1 MKKRYKRKN
10 RIKRYLNSLISIE
23 KYKPTRLKNNIS
35 YIIKRRIKNIQT
47 NITKIK
53 DNNEIIPKITTIK
66 DNEITLHKITTI
78 KDNVNNI
85 KNYTD
90 TRYDISLWLESK
102 LLKLTHNVAEYD
114 YNIKELSRIIVD
126 VNPEFKNKVN
136 NSYGKLYMDVV
147 IDLSLLSSKYKNNI
161 ISKEEFIK
169 QLNVKRMLIDSY
181 EREYDNLQGKDNFRT
196 SYVKFLINNI
206 NEAVWYKYFNA
217 TTGEYVGDHK
227 TSEEDVQYRYGD
239 KDTRKIINKWLW
251 NNYERISTLFS
262 EDEFVSKMDE
272 VFEDYNKE

>member
-23 KYKPTRLKNNIS
+23 QYKPTKLKNNIS
-35 YIIKRRIKNIQT
+35 YIIKKNVKNIKT
-47 NITKIK
+47 KITTIK
-53 DNNEIIPKITTIK
+53 DNKIITPKITTIK
-66 DNEITLHKITTI
+66 DNKIITPKITTI
-78 KDNVNNI
+78 KDNINNI
-85 KNYTD
+85 KSYSYN
-90 TRYDISLWLESK
+90 RYDILFELESR
-102 LLKLTHNVAEYD
+102 LLKLTHSVAEYD

-161 ISKEEFIK
+161 ISREEFIK

-227 TSEEDVQYRYGD
+227 TSEEDVQYRYAD
-239 KDTRKIINKWLW
+239 KDTRKIINK
-251 NNYERISTLFS
+251 
-262 EDEFVSKMDE
+262 
-272 VFEDYNKE
+272 

>member
-10 RIKRYLNSLISIE
+10 RIKRYLNSLINIE
-23 KYKPTRLKNNIS
+23 KNKPNKLKNNSS
-35 YIIKRRIKNIQT
+35 YIIKRHIKNIQT
-47 NITKIK
+47 
-53 DNNEIIPKITTIK
+53 KITTIK
-66 DNEITLHKITTI
+66 DNEITSPKITII
-78 KDNVNNI
+78 KDNVVNTVE
-85 KNYTD
+85 KNENKYID
-90 TRYDISLWLESK
+90 NRYDISLWLEGR
-102 LLKLTHNVAEYD
+102 LLKLTHNIAEYD

-126 VNPEFKNKVN
+126 VNPEFKNKIN

-161 ISKEEFIK
+161 ISREEFIK
-169 QLNVKRMLIDSY
+169 QLDVKRMLIDSY
-181 EREYDNLQGKDNFRT
+181 EREYDSLKGKDKFRT

-227 TSEEDVQYRYGD
+227 TSEEDIQYRYAD

-262 EDEFVSKMDE
+262 EDELISKMDE
-272 VFEDYNKE
+272 IFEEYNKE

>member
-10 RIKRYLNSLISIE
+10 SIKRYLNSLISIE
-23 KYKPTRLKNNIS
+23 KYKPTKLKNNIS
-35 YIIKRRIKNIQT
+35 YIIKRRVKNIQT
-47 NITKIK
+47 
-53 DNNEIIPKITTIK
+53 KITTIK
-66 DNEITLHKITTI
+66 DNKITTPKITTI

-85 KNYTD
+85 KSYTD
-90 TRYDISLWLESK
+90 TGYDISLWLEGR

-161 ISKEEFIK
+161 ISREEFIK

-227 TSEEDVQYRYGD
+227 TSEEDVQYRYAD

-272 VFEDYNKE
+272 VFEEYNKE